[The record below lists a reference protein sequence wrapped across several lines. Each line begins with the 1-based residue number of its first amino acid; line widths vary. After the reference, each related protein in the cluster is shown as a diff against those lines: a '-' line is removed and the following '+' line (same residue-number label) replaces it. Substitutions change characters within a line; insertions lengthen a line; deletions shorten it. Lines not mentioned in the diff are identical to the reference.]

1 MFVINT
7 GINTEGI
14 AFGTAYLYVPR
25 HDMPLYVSS
34 GDVSE
39 EISRFR
45 QALEETK
52 ADLEALGKADPI
64 FAAHYEIA
72 DDPTLTE
79 DVEMLLVNEA
89 VNAVA
94 AVRKES
100 EALGGMLAALE
111 DEYLSGR
118 AVDVQDVCNRI
129 IDKIISACCGG
140 AVAANEFESLP
151 EGSVIVAKELAP
163 SDTAK
168 MDFSRIAAFVTEGG
182 SRTSHVCII
191 AKNKG
196 ITTAVGV
203 KGCMSAISTGDRLI
217 VDGNG
222 GMVIVNPDGETTGK
236 YNAILEEI
244 RNRKKLNEALAKEIA
259 MTRSGKRIPVFGNA
273 GNPSDI
279 EHAIASGADGIGLF
293 RSEFLY
299 MESKDFPDEEAQFE
313 AYRKAA
319 EICGDRPLII
329 RTLDIGGDK
338 SLPYLPFEHE
348 NNPFL
353 GWRAIRISLE
363 MKDIFRTQLRALL
376 RASVYGGLRIMFP
389 MIATLQ
395 ELREAKAVLEECKDE
410 LRREGKAFNENVKVG
425 MMMETP
431 AAVMIA
437 DLLAAECDFFSIG
450 TNDLTQYVMAAD
462 RDNAKV
468 AYLCDPDD
476 EAVRRCIKVIAEAAR
491 GAGIEV
497 GMCGEY
503 ASDPR
508 ATEFLIEAG
517 LNAFSVNAH
526 SIANV
531 KSRIREN
538 Q

>member
-1 MFVINT
+1 MFILNT
-7 GINTEGI
+7 GINTEGL
-14 AFGTAYLYVPR
+14 AFGIAYLYTPR
-25 HDMPLYVSS
+25 HNRPQYVSS
-34 GDVSE
+34 CDTAT
-39 EISRFR
+39 EIARFR
-45 QALEETK
+45 RALEETK
-52 ADLEALGKADPI
+52 ADLAALGEEDPI

-72 DDPTLTE
+72 DDPTLAE
-79 DVEMLLVNEA
+79 DVEILLANAA

-94 AVRKES
+94 AVRSES

-118 AVDVQDVCNRI
+118 AIDVQDVCNRI
-129 IDKIISACCGG
+129 IDKIVANCVGG
-140 AVAANEFESLP
+140 TESEDELRNVP
-151 EGSVIVAKELAP
+151 EGTVIIAKELAP

-168 MDFSRIAAFVTEGG
+168 MDFSKVTAFVTEGG

-196 ITTAVGV
+196 ITAVVGA
-203 KGCMSAISTGDRLI
+203 KGCMNDIHTGDRLI
-217 VDGNG
+217 VDGNNG
-222 GMVIVNPDGETTGK
+222 LVIVNPDAETTER
-236 YNAILEEI
+236 YNGILEEALE
-244 RNRKKLNEALAKEIA
+244 RKRANEAMAQEIA
-259 MTRSGKRIPVFGNA
+259 MTRDGKRLPVFGNA
-273 GNPSDI
+273 GNPHDI
-279 EHAIASGADGIGLF
+279 EQAIAAGADGIGLF

-299 MESKDFPDEEAQFE
+299 MESPDFPDEEAQFV
-313 AYRKAA
+313 AYKRAA
-319 EICGDRPLII
+319 EICGERPLII

-363 MKDIFRTQLRALL
+363 MKDMFRTQLRALL

-395 ELREAKAVLEECKDE
+395 ELLEAKEVLEECKTE
-410 LRREGKAFNENVKVG
+410 LRSKDVAFNENIKVG
-425 MMMETP
+425 MMIETP

-468 AYLCDPDD
+468 AYLCDPND
-476 EAVRRCIKVIAEAAR
+476 EAVRRCIKAITTAAHE
-491 GAGIEV
+491 AGIEV
-497 GMCGEY
+497 GMCGEF

-508 ATEFLIEAG
+508 ATDFLIEAG

-526 SIANV
+526 SIASV
-531 KSRIREN
+531 KSRIREH
-538 Q
+538 

>member
-1 MFVINT
+1 MFTIDT

-14 AFGTAYLYVPR
+14 AFGTAYLYTPR
-25 HDMPLYVSS
+25 HDKPQYVSS
-34 GDVSE
+34 CDPAT
-39 EISRFR
+39 EIARFR

-52 ADLEALGKADPI
+52 EDLAALGEEDPI

-72 DDPTLTE
+72 DDPTLAE
-79 DVEMLLVNEA
+79 DVELMIPNGA
-89 VNAVA
+89 INAVA
-94 AVRKES
+94 AVRSES

-129 IDKIISACCGG
+129 IDKIVARFGG
-140 AVAANEFESLP
+140 GVPAEDSLKNVP
-151 EGSVIVAKELAP
+151 EGTVIIAKELAP

-168 MDFSRIAAFVTEGG
+168 MDFSKVTAFVTEGG

-196 ITTAVGV
+196 ITAVVGA
-203 KGCMSAISTGDRLI
+203 KDCMTSVSTGDSLI
-217 VDGNG
+217 VDGNSG
-222 GMVIVNPDGETTGK
+222 IVIVNPDEETTQK
-236 YNAILEEI
+236 YNGIIAEIL
-244 RNRKKLNEALAKEIA
+244 RRKKENEALAKEIA
-259 MTRSGKRIPVFGNA
+259 MTKSGKRIPVFGNA

-279 EHAIASGADGIGLF
+279 RQAIEAGADGIGLF

-299 MESKDFPDEEAQFE
+299 MESNAAPDEEAQFE
-313 AYRKAA
+313 AYRTAA
-319 EICGDRPLII
+319 EICGERTLII

-338 SLPYLPFEHE
+338 SLPYLPFDHE

-363 MKDIFRTQLRALL
+363 MKDMFRTQLRALL

-389 MIATLQ
+389 MIATLN
-395 ELREAKAVLEECKDE
+395 ELREAKAILEECKAQ
-410 LRREGKAFNENVKVG
+410 LRAEGAAFNENIKVG
-425 MMMETP
+425 MMIETP
-431 AAVMIA
+431 AAVMTA

-468 AYLCDPDD
+468 AYLCDPNE
-476 EAVRRCIKVIAEAAR
+476 EAVRRCISAVTTAAR
-491 GAGIEV
+491 NAGIEV
-497 GMCGEY
+497 GMCGEF

-508 ATEFLIEAG
+508 ATDFLIEAG

-526 SIANV
+526 SVAAV
-531 KSRIREN
+531 KSRIREH
-538 Q
+538 

>member
-1 MFVINT
+1 MFKINT

-14 AFGTAYLYVPR
+14 AFGNAYLYTPR
-25 HDMPLYVSS
+25 HNRPLYVSS
-34 GDVSE
+34 CDLQT

-52 ADLEALGKADPI
+52 ADLEALSEEDPI

-72 DDPTLTE
+72 DDPTLSE
-79 DVEMLLVNEA
+79 DVEILLANEA

-100 EALGGMLAALE
+100 EALGAMLASLE

-129 IDKIISACCGG
+129 IDKIVAGCNGG
-140 AVAANEFESLP
+140 KPIEDDLRKVP
-151 EGSVIVAKELAP
+151 EGTVIIAKELAP

-168 MDFSRIAAFVTEGG
+168 MDFSKITAFVTEGG

-196 ITTAVGV
+196 ITAVVGA
-203 KGCMSAISTGDRLI
+203 KGCMDEIKDGDRLI
-217 VDGNG
+217 VDGNT
-222 GMVIVNPDGETTGK
+222 GMVIINPDEETQAE
-236 YNAILEEI
+236 YDSLMEEI
-244 RNRKKLNEALAKEIA
+244 RRRKIENEALANEIA
-259 MTRSGKRIPVFGNA
+259 ATKSGRRIPVFGNA
-273 GNPSDI
+273 GNPADI
-279 EHAIASGADGIGLF
+279 EQALASGADGIGLF

-299 MESKDFPDEEAQFE
+299 MESTGFPDEEAQFQ

-319 EICGDRPLII
+319 ELCGERTLII

-338 SLPYLPFEHE
+338 SLPYLPFDHE

-363 MKDIFRTQLRALL
+363 MKDMFRTQLRALL

-395 ELREAKAVLEECKDE
+395 ELKDAKAVLEECKAE
-410 LRREGKAFNENVKVG
+410 LRAEGLAFNETIKVG

-476 EAVRRCIKVIAEAAR
+476 IAVRRCITAIAKAAR
-491 GAGIEV
+491 EAGIEV

-508 ATEFLIEAG
+508 ATAFLIEAG

-526 SIANV
+526 AVAAV
-531 KSRIREN
+531 KSRIREY
-538 Q
+538 

>member
-1 MFVINT
+1 MLTINT

-14 AFGTAYLYVPR
+14 TFGTAYLYTPR
-25 HDMPLYVSS
+25 HDRPQYVSS
-34 GDVSE
+34 CDTAT
-39 EISRFR
+39 EIARFR

-52 ADLEALGKADPI
+52 ADLAALGEEDPI

-72 DDPTLTE
+72 DDPTLAD
-79 DVEMLLVNEA
+79 DVEILLANAA

-94 AVRKES
+94 AVRSES

-129 IDKIISACCGG
+129 IDKIVANCGG
-140 AVAANEFESLP
+140 
-151 EGSVIVAKELAP
+151 GSAMQDELRNVPDGTVIIAKELAP

-168 MDFSRIAAFVTEGG
+168 MDFTKITAFVTEGG

-196 ITTAVGV
+196 ITAVVGA
-203 KGCMSAISTGDRLI
+203 KGCMTDIHTGDRLI

-222 GMVIVNPDGETTGK
+222 GIVIVNPDDETTEEYK
-236 YNAILEEI
+236 NAIEEI
-244 RNRKKLNEALAKEIA
+244 LRRKKENEALARDVA
-259 MTRSGKRIPVFGNA
+259 MTKDGKRLPVFGNA

-279 EHAIASGADGIGLF
+279 EQALASGADGIGLF

-313 AYRKAA
+313 AYRTAA
-319 EICGDRPLII
+319 ELCGERTLII

-363 MKDIFRTQLRALL
+363 MKEMFRTQLRALL

-395 ELREAKAVLEECKDE
+395 ELRDAKAVLEECKAE
-410 LRREGKAFNENVKVG
+410 LRASGTAFNENVKVG
-425 MMMETP
+425 MMIETP

-476 EAVRRCIKVIAEAAR
+476 VAVRRCITAITEAAR
-491 GAGIEV
+491 KAGIEV
-497 GMCGEY
+497 GMCGEF

-508 ATEFLIEAG
+508 ATDFLIDAG

-526 SIANV
+526 SIAYV
-531 KSRIREN
+531 KSRIREH
-538 Q
+538 